1 MLTSVGRGVLL
12 ASLGLF
18 ALAYAVGYTD
28 LAIPAVAGC
37 ATVLTAVIS
46 VGRTARLIASLTVT
60 PVRIRRGEQATVTV
74 TLENKAQFRSPRSRL
89 RLPYGPDAGEVSL
102 EPLAGGE
109 VRTLDLR
116 IPCEHRG
123 LVRIGPLTL
132 QRSDVFGLCRRVAV
146 ISDPVSV
153 RVHPMV
159 HPLPVVSSVQS
170 LQNEGSVLR
179 RASPAAL
186 TFHTLRE
193 YVPGDDLRHVHWRA
207 SAKVAASL
215 GNLLVRQHV
224 ETTGAL
230 TSVLLDTNPRSYAGA
245 PAEAFEAAVELAASI
260 LVACAQRGHPV
271 RLGTTGDVKVRN
283 SAGRTDVWRLL
294 DPLATVRADGDR
306 ALGLVA
312 AEMARTPDLETT
324 RHGHLTVISGPVAEI
339 SEAVR
344 DRFLASYGRVVIARI
359 GQESAQRPAGVPGP
373 RVTTRGRLLAFTA
386 ATAIDAVS
394 QWRTALP
401 LERG

>member
-1 MLTSVGRGVLL
+1 VLTSMGRGVLL
-12 ASLGLF
+12 ASVVLF
-18 ALAYAVGYTD
+18 ALAYAVGYPD

-37 ATVLTAVIS
+37 AAILTAVIS
-46 VGRTARLIASLTVT
+46 VGRTARLSASLTVT

-74 TLENKAQFRSPRSRL
+74 ALENKAQFRSPRSPL
-89 RLPYGPDAGEVSL
+89 RLPCGPDAVEVPV

-116 IPCEHRG
+116 VPCEHRG
-123 LVRIGPLTL
+123 LVQIGPLTL
-132 QRSDVFGLCRRVAV
+132 QRGDVFGLCRRVAV

-159 HPLPVVSSVQS
+159 HPLPVASSVQS
-170 LQNEGSVLR
+170 LQDEGSVLR

-193 YVPGDDLRHVHWRA
+193 YAPGDDLRQVHWRA

-215 GNLLVRQHV
+215 HNLLVRQHV

-245 PAEAFEAAVELAASI
+245 PAEAFEVAVELAASI
-260 LVACAQRGHPV
+260 LVSCAQRGHLV
-271 RLGTTGDVKVRN
+271 RLGTTGDVNVRN
-283 SAGRTDVWRLL
+283 SGGRTDVWRLL

-306 ALGLVA
+306 AIGLVA
-312 AEMARTPDLETT
+312 AEMARTSDLETT

-359 GQESAQRPAGVPGP
+359 GRESAQRPAL
-373 RVTTRGRLLAFTA
+373 RVTTPGRLLAFNA
-386 ATAIDAVS
+386 ATAVDAVS
-394 QWRTALP
+394 QWRAALP

>member
-1 MLTSVGRGVLL
+1 VLTSTGRGVLL
-12 ASLGLF
+12 ASVVSF

-28 LAIPAVAGC
+28 LAVPAVAGC
-37 ATVLTAVIS
+37 AAILTAVIS
-46 VGRTARLIASLTVT
+46 VGRTARLSASLTVT
-60 PVRIRRGEQATVTV
+60 PVRIRRGGQATVTV
-74 TLENKAQFRSPRSRL
+74 TLENKARFRSPRSRL
-89 RLPYGPDAGEVSL
+89 CLPCGPDAGEVPV

-116 IPCEHRG
+116 IPCERRG
-123 LVRIGPLTL
+123 LVRIGPLIL
-132 QRSDVFGLCRRVAV
+132 ERSDVFGLCRRIAA

-170 LQNEGSVLR
+170 LRNEGSVLR
-179 RASPAAL
+179 RASPATL

-215 GNLLVRQHV
+215 NNLLVRQHV
-224 ETTGAL
+224 ETAGAL

-245 PAEAFEAAVELAASI
+245 PAEAFEVAVELAASI

-271 RLGTTGDVKVRN
+271 CLGTTGGLKVRN

-294 DPLATVRADGDR
+294 DPLATVQADGGR
-306 ALGLVA
+306 ALGIVA
-312 AEMARTPDLETT
+312 TEMARTPGLETT
-324 RHGHLTVISGPVAEI
+324 RHSHLTVISGPVAEI
-339 SEAVR
+339 SDAVR

-359 GQESAQRPAGVPGP
+359 GRESTQRPARVPGA
-373 RVTTRGRLLAFTA
+373 RVTTRGRLLAFSA
-386 ATAIDAVS
+386 ATVVDALS
-394 QWRTALP
+394 QWRAALP